1 MNETNKSTVQRRLR
15 NPHYTRRYFVGHGI
29 DVGGGN
35 DSLAQF
41 LGHFPLMQ
49 SCRTWDMPDGDGQY
63 LEGVAD
69 ESLDFVY
76 SSHCLEHL
84 RDPVVA
90 LTNWLRVLKKGGFLV
105 VSIPDEDL
113 YEGGIWPS
121 AKNHDHKFSF
131 TMYKTQ
137 STMPNSVNV
146 LGLCAMFAD
155 RVNVESVIQ
164 VRDFYREDLPN
175 HVDQTLGNAEC
186 AIEFVWQ
193 KK

>member
-1 MNETNKSTVQRRLR
+1 MRETNKATVQRRLK

-49 SCRTWDMPDGDGQY
+49 SCRTWDIQDGDGQL
-63 LEGVAD
+63 LETIPD
-69 ESLDFVY
+69 ETFDFVY

-84 RDPVVA
+84 RDPIA
-90 LTNWLRVLKKGGFLV
+90 GLNNWLRVLKKGGFLV
-105 VSIPDEDL
+105 VSVPDEDL

-121 AKNHDHKFSF
+121 QKNLDHKFSF
-131 TMYKTQ
+131 TMYKNQ
-137 STMPNSVNV
+137 STMPNSLNV
-146 LGLCAMFAD
+146 LALCAMFSD
-155 RVNVESVIQ
+155 QVNVESVAQI
-164 VRDFYREDLPN
+164 RDFYREDLPREI
-175 HVDQTLGNAEC
+175 DQTLGNAEC

>member
-1 MNETNKSTVQRRLR
+1 MRETNKATVQRRLKDP
-15 NPHYTRRYFVGHGI
+15 NYTRRYFVGNGI
-29 DVGGGN
+29 DIGGGD

-49 SCRTWDMPDGDGQY
+49 SVRTWDVQDGDGQY

-69 ESLDFVY
+69 NSLDFVY

-84 RDPVVA
+84 HDPVVG
-90 LTNWLRVLKKGGFLV
+90 LQNWLRVLKPRGFLV

-121 AKNHDHKFSF
+121 IKNLDHKFSF
-131 TMYKTQ
+131 TLYKSQ
-137 STMPNSVNV
+137 PTMPNSINV
-146 LGLCAMFAD
+146 LGLSAHFAD
-155 RVNVESVIQ
+155 QVEIERIVQ
-164 VRDFYREDLPN
+164 VRDFYREDLPP
-175 HVDQTLGNAEC
+175 HIDQTLGNAEC
-186 AIEFVWQ
+186 AIEFVWR